1 MSELR
6 IARGFALT
14 IDVAGEAIAILAKRG
29 AGKTN
34 TGRVLVEELHA
45 AHVQVVVLDPVGAWW
60 GLRSSADGK
69 SDGLPMPI
77 LGGAHGDVPLQAAAG
92 ALLADV
98 VVDTGQ
104 SVVLDLSDFSKTE
117 QRRFVTDFA
126 ERLYTRKAR
135 DRTLLHLVLEE
146 ADEFAPQ
153 RVSAGDARMVGSIE
167 QLVRRGR
174 SRGIGLTMITQ
185 RSASLNKSILTQ
197 ADVLFAMRTTGPQDR
212 KAIEAWVERQDVD
225 GADDVVPS
233 LSGLETG
240 EAWIWNPE
248 RGLLER
254 IKIRLARTFDSSSTP
269 KAGEERTEPRQLATI
284 DLTKLG
290 AEIEATAER
299 AKENDPAELR
309 KQIRELEHELQKKPK
324 VDEGVVAWAN
334 ERIRELEA
342 REPERVEVPVLSD
355 GQVGRLENVAQELA
369 DVASSVGELAG
380 ELLRALT
387 DEPLSARAERVEQ
400 RQEVRQAPATRPPAT
415 PPAPTPP
422 RPQTASS
429 TSTDLP
435 LAAAKL
441 LSVLGQFPEGRTA
454 RQLGVLAGYK
464 AGGSTYRAGLAELR
478 KRGLVSPAGVEPIA
492 ATPEGLAAA
501 PSDPLPTGRALYE
514 HWLGELPKGARTALE
529 ILYTA
534 WPNGVGAA
542 ELAEAMGVEPGGST
556 YRAAI
561 AALRRVDLATP
572 AGVEPIRASDELM
585 ETA

>member
-1 MSELR
+1 MMSLK
-6 IARGFALT
+6 IAPNFGLPV
-14 IDVAGEAIAILAKRG
+14 DVAGEAIAILAKRG

-34 TGRVLVEELHA
+34 TGRVLVEELHSA
-45 AHVQVVVLDPVGAWW
+45 GVQFVVLDPVGAWW
-60 GLRSSADGK
+60 GLRSSANGK
-69 SDGLPMPI
+69 TGGLPIPV
-77 LGGAHGDVPLQAAAG
+77 LGGAHGDVPLQATAG

-104 SVVLDLSDFSKTE
+104 SAVIDLSDFSKTE

-126 ERLYTRKAR
+126 ERLYQRKAR
-135 DRTLLHLVLEE
+135 DRSLMHLVLEE

-197 ADVLFAMRTTGPQDR
+197 ADVLLAMRTTGPQDR

-225 GADDVVPS
+225 GAEKVVPS
-233 LSGLETG
+233 LPALETG
-240 EAWIWNPE
+240 DAWIWNPE
-248 RGLLER
+248 RSLLKLV
-254 IKIRLARTFDSSSTP
+254 KIRLAHTFDSSATP
-269 KAGEERTEPRQLATI
+269 KAGEKRTEPRQLAPI

-309 KQIRELEHELQKKPK
+309 K
-324 VDEGVVAWAN
+324 
-334 ERIRELEA
+334 RIRELEKQFA
-342 REPERVEVPVLSD
+342 ERPTIEAEARVETVVEHVEVSVISEHD
-355 GQVGRLENVAQELA
+355 RRVLENTAVDLQQQ
-369 DVASSVGELAG
+369 AG
-380 ELLRALT
+380 ELLEFAAFLQEAVKPIVDGLAKAGRPAET
-387 DEPLSARAERVEQ
+387 AERREEA
-400 RQEVRQAPATRPPAT
+400 RPAPAPVARPPAR
-415 PPAPTPP
+415 PPSPPTAPSEP
-422 RPQTASS
+422 SG
-429 TSTDLP
+429 DLP
-435 LAAAKL
+435 LAATKL
-441 LSVLGQFPEGRTA
+441 LTVLGQFPEGRTA

-464 AGGSTYRAGLAELR
+464 TGGSSYRAGMAELR
-478 KRGLVSPAGVEPIA
+478 KRGYVSPAGVDPIV

-514 HWLGELPKGARTALE
+514 HWLGELPAGARKVLE
-529 ILYTA
+529 ILYDA
-534 WPNGVGAA
+534 YPSGVDAN
-542 ELAEAMGVEPGGST
+542 ELAQLAGYEPGGSS

-561 AALRRVDLATP
+561 ASLRRVDLATP